1 MEDIIVEHVPVSG
14 AVKVYD
20 RLSQKVIF
28 SGTEDVIPIA
38 IAKQKPLLVYCV
50 DNTLY
55 IDVEYQKVYYDKEAN
70 WYYYE
75 SFFRSQYEEFWGDE
89 NVEDWTFED
98 FLADILNEEII
109 QEVTLP
115 TCS

>member
-1 MEDIIVEHVPVSG
+1 MEGIIVEHVPVSG

-28 SGTEDVIPIA
+28 SGTEDVIPTA

-50 DNTLY
+50 DDTLY
-55 IDVEYQKVYYDKEAN
+55 IDVEYQKVYSDLEAK

-75 SFFRSQYEEFWGDE
+75 SFFRSQYDEMDDDLKASQTFEEFMAETLKYEPIW
-89 NVEDWTFED
+89 
-98 FLADILNEEII
+98 
-109 QEVTLP
+109 EVCTQA
-115 TCS
+115 